1 MMDLTPLDVRKK
13 KGDFRRGIRGYEQ
26 SQVDDFLD
34 LVADRMETLVRDS
47 SGVAGR
53 IARLE
58 QQVSD
63 YQDRE
68 RALTEALVSAQQMRE
83 DIRSQSTREVELLRK
98 QAQQDAD
105 RIRAEAVRLR
115 EHEEQ
120 GLEMLRS
127 RQFQFLSSYRKYL
140 EQELSEL
147 TAMTHGMEMHA
158 AGSARPAA
166 DPTRGGPG
174 LATPFTSA
182 IAAAPV
188 AQALPA
194 AEPPALSASTTAA
207 GIAPVLEVE
216 SQPAS
221 KPASEPLKP
230 ASEQPTSGP
239 NAPLAE
245 ALARWEPE
253 LGSDESAR
261 VRHAEPD
268 DDLDDDADDLVLS
281 EDDDDL
287 LLSSDDVVTGSAD
300 RAAQVDTS
308 EEDVDLAFLD
318 FGENH
323 ASRAA
328 EGAVEAA
335 KAERVEQEVS
345 AARVERASYLDIGT
359 ALGDEPTEFVA
370 SVEAAAVAR
379 AVARPESPRDETDD
393 VIDAAFDFDGEGDD
407 DSVETLM
414 SGPRRLDSPPLA
426 TAREP
431 EAGADDDDIDFVD
444 SLLLDAESAFEEEP
458 AAALNVP
465 EVSAAP
471 QPSHAGER
479 PTGDADRAEAPRLDE
494 EYNDDDSADPALIDL
509 DSFRGLSRYEPP
521 SPTTG
526 DVSALTLHPMFFEHD
541 AGEMEAEAQDERQDH
556 WSSSGGG

>member
-105 RIRAEAVRLR
+105 RIRAEAVRMR

-147 TAMTHGMEMHA
+147 TAMTHGLEMHA
-158 AGSARPAA
+158 AGSARPAD
-166 DPTRGGPG
+166 DPPRGGPG
-174 LATPFTSA
+174 LATPSTSA

-188 AQALPA
+188 APVLPA
-194 AEPPALSASTTAA
+194 AEPPELFASTTAA
-207 GIAPVLEVE
+207 GIAPVVEVE
-216 SQPAS
+216 PQ
-221 KPASEPLKP
+221 P
-230 ASEQPTSGP
+230 ASEQPASGP
-239 NAPLAE
+239 DAPLAE

-253 LGSDESAR
+253 LGPDESAR
-261 VRHAEPD
+261 VRDAEPD
-268 DDLDDDADDLVLS
+268 DDFDDDADDLVLS

-287 LLSSDDVVTGSAD
+287 LLSSDDVVTGSAEG
-300 RAAQVDTS
+300 AAQVDTS

-318 FGENH
+318 FGEDDT
-323 ASRAA
+323 SRAA
-328 EGAVEAA
+328 EAAVEAA
-335 KAERVEQEVS
+335 TAERVEQDVS
-345 AARVERASYLDIGT
+345 AAMVERASYLDIGT

-370 SVEAAAVAR
+370 SVEPAAVAR
-379 AVARPESPRDETDD
+379 SESPRDEMDD
-393 VIDAAFDFDGEGDD
+393 VIDAAFDFDGGID

-414 SGPRRLDSPPLA
+414 SGPRLQDSPPSA
-426 TAREP
+426 AAREP

-465 EVSAAP
+465 EASTEP
-471 QPSHAGER
+471 QPPHAGDR
-479 PTGDADRAEAPRLDE
+479 PTRHAEGADAPPLDE

-509 DSFRGLSRYEPP
+509 DSICGLSRYEPP

-526 DVSALTLHPMFFEHD
+526 DVSALTLHPMFFEQD

>member
-98 QAQQDAD
+98 QAQEDAD
-105 RIRAEAVRLR
+105 RIRAEAVRMR

-147 TAMTHGMEMHA
+147 TAMTHGLEMHA

-166 DPTRGGPG
+166 DPARVGPG
-174 LATPFTSA
+174 PVTPSTSA
-182 IAAAPV
+182 IAAPPVAPV
-188 AQALPA
+188 LPA
-194 AEPPALSASTTAA
+194 AEPPELFASATAA
-207 GIAPVLEVE
+207 AIAPVVEVE
-216 SQPAS
+216 TQ
-221 KPASEPLKP
+221 P
-230 ASEQPTSGP
+230 ASEQPLEPVSEQPVSGP
-239 NAPLAE
+239 DAPLAE

-253 LGSDESAR
+253 LGPDESAR
-261 VRHAEPD
+261 VRHAERD
-268 DDLDDDADDLVLS
+268 DDFDDDADDLVLS

-287 LLSSDDVVTGSAD
+287 LLSSDDVVTGSAEG
-300 RAAQVDTS
+300 AAQVDTS
-308 EEDVDLAFLD
+308 EDDVDLAFLD
-318 FGENH
+318 FGEND
-323 ASRAA
+323 AARAA
-328 EGAVEAA
+328 EAA
-335 KAERVEQEVS
+335 KAERVEAEVS
-345 AARVERASYLDIGT
+345 AAMVERPSYVDIG
-359 ALGDEPTEFVA
+359 AAPGNEPTEFVA
-370 SVEAAAVAR
+370 SVGPAAV
-379 AVARPESPRDETDD
+379 VRPESARDETDD
-393 VIDAAFDFDGEGDD
+393 VIDAAFDFDGEGFD

-414 SGPRRLDSPPLA
+414 SGPRRQDSQPSA
-426 TAREP
+426 ASREP
-431 EAGADDDDIDFVD
+431 EAAADDDDIDFVD

-458 AAALNVP
+458 AAASNVP
-465 EVSAAP
+465 EASAER
-471 QPSHAGER
+471 QPPHAGER
-479 PTGDADRAEAPRLDE
+479 PTGDVHRADAPRLAE

-526 DVSALTLHPMFFEHD
+526 DVSALTLHPMFFEQD